1 MKNTETLYAI
11 TELVR
16 ALVPLALIATGGAI
30 AFNTMNLA
38 NLSADKLALIIGFA
52 GPALTATVTGA
63 CAMHNPQIKE
73 RNQPQTRVGH
83 IDQVDIEQTVEE
95 DKGESENQG
104 RGGGDVM

>member
-16 ALVPLALIATGGAI
+16 ALVPLALIATGAGI
-30 AFNTMNLA
+30 ALNTMNLA

-83 IDQVDIEQTVEE
+83 IDQIDIEQIVKE
-95 DKGESENQG
+95 DSDENQG